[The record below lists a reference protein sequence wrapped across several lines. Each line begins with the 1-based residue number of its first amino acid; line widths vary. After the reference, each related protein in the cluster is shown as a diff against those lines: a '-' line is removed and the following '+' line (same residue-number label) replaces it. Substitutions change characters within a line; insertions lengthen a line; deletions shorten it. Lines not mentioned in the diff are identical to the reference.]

1 MVKVQD
7 IYNFIDEIAPFDT
20 AMDFDNVGMLV
31 GNMNQEVAK
40 VLLALDITPDVVN
53 EAKTIGAQLVLS
65 HHPVI
70 FNPIKSLDTSNAVYM
85 LASNDISAICA
96 HTNLD
101 MAPFGVNTC
110 LAGALKLCNLEP
122 LSIYRQKNYYKVS
135 VFVPEDS
142 SEKVSKAM
150 TNAGAG
156 ILGDYCDCTFSVQGK
171 GTFTPLD
178 GANPFIGNVNKHEV
192 VDEKRIEMICSP
204 KNLDKVIRAM
214 KETHP
219 YEEPAF
225 DVFENLAIK
234 DRDVCGLIGD
244 LSKGMTC
251 DEFAI
256 FVKDALD
263 CNGLRYIK
271 GNRSIKKVAVCS
283 GAGGDLV
290 FNAIRLKADAYVTGE
305 IKHHELLAAR
315 QAGLTVV
322 DATHFCTEDVVI
334 TPLIERLSDKFK
346 NVSFTKS
353 SVLKD
358 NFIYI
363 N

>member
-53 EAKTIGAQLVLS
+53 EAKTIGAHLILS

-85 LASNDISAICA
+85 LSGNNISAICA

-110 LAGALKLCNLEP
+110 LAGTLKLYNLEP
-122 LSIYRQKNYYKVS
+122 LSIYRERNYYKVS

-178 GANPFIGNVNKHEV
+178 GANP
-192 VDEKRIEMICSP
+192 
-204 KNLDKVIRAM
+204 L
-214 KETHP
+214 
-219 YEEPAF
+219 
-225 DVFENLAIK
+225 
-234 DRDVCGLIGD
+234 
-244 LSKGMTC
+244 
-251 DEFAI
+251 
-256 FVKDALD
+256 
-263 CNGLRYIK
+263 
-271 GNRSIKKVAVCS
+271 
-283 GAGGDLV
+283 
-290 FNAIRLKADAYVTGE
+290 
-305 IKHHELLAAR
+305 
-315 QAGLTVV
+315 
-322 DATHFCTEDVVI
+322 
-334 TPLIERLSDKFK
+334 
-346 NVSFTKS
+346 
-353 SVLKD
+353 
-358 NFIYI
+358 
-363 N
+363 